1 MLFTQ
6 PLYFLFFIT
15 VFALYWRMR
24 SHARRKLLR
33 LIASYTFYGAWDPR
47 FLALICVST
56 AIDYVVGR
64 RLDATSEPASRKA
77 LLWISVAANL
87 GILGFFK
94 YYDFFVQSGADLFGL
109 TDVRTLKLILPVGIS
124 FFTFQSMSYTIDIYR
139 RRLNAIDSF
148 TDFALFVSFFPQ
160 LVAGPIVRAATFLPQ
175 LRTEKR
181 FARVPVQ
188 SLLTLFLIGFI
199 KKACISD
206 NIAPIIDPV
215 FANPHL
221 YDVLSIWIAV
231 IFYAVQIYC
240 DFSGYTD
247 MAIASA
253 GLLGYDLTR
262 NFAFPYFAANIA
274 EFWRRW
280 HISLSTWLRDYL
292 YISLGGNRGG
302 TAKTYRNLMLTMVL
316 GGLWH
321 GAAWHFI
328 IWGALHGIALTVHRW
343 TRERGILPSIWTPL
357 RIAATFYWVCLAW
370 IFFRADTMQHAWHLA
385 RAFVTFQSA
394 GDTSLDARL
403 LLWLIPA
410 SAAHWIAYRHD
421 VILWVRRVPDWAFS
435 AGLAIAA
442 VAALM
447 FVPTD
452 VQPFIYFQF

>member
-6 PLYFLFFIT
+6 PIYFIFFT
-15 VFALYWRMR
+15 AVFTLYWRIR
-24 SHARRKLLR
+24 SHALRKVLL
-33 LIASYTFYGAWDPR
+33 LMASYVFYGAWDPR
-47 FLALICVST
+47 FLTLIFLST
-56 AIDYVVGR
+56 AIDFEVGR
-64 RLDATSEPASRKA
+64 RLDATAQPVSRKA
-77 LLWISVAANL
+77 LLWISMAANL

-94 YYDFFVQSGADLFGL
+94 YFDFFVQSGADLFGL
-109 TDVRTLKLILPVGIS
+109 SDVRTLGLILPVGIS

-139 RRLNAIDSF
+139 GRLKPINSF

-175 LRTEKR
+175 LKTEKR
-181 FARVPVQ
+181 FADVHVQ

-206 NIAPIIDPV
+206 NLSPVIDPV
-215 FANPHL
+215 FANPNL
-221 YDVLSIWIAV
+221 YDTLGIWIAV
-231 IFYAVQIYC
+231 VFYAVQIYC

-253 GLLGYDLTR
+253 GLLGYNLTR

-292 YISLGGNRGG
+292 YISLGGNRSGA
-302 TAKTYRNLMLTMVL
+302 AKTYRNLMITMVL

-328 IWGALHGIALTVHRW
+328 IWGGLHGVALAIHRW
-343 TRERGILPSIWTPL
+343 VRERNVLPAIYTPL
-357 RIAATFYWVCLAW
+357 GMIATFYWVCLAW
-370 IFFRADTMQHAWHLA
+370 IFFRAETMEDALHLT
-385 RAFVTFQSA
+385 RAFVTFQSP
-394 GDTSLDARL
+394 GETSLDPRL

-410 SAAHWIAYRHD
+410 VAAHWIAYRHD

-435 AGLAIAA
+435 AGLAMAA
-442 VAALM
+442 ITALM